1 MKKIYMCVLGIG
13 AMMMLQSCYV
23 QTLSVGMNEGDPV
36 KQVAVV
42 KNHQFIDGLVEPR
55 YDKVENYVE
64 DTQHF
69 KTIPSACLLLILHF
83 SQEYTIITYYLEVS
97 ILQAYL

>member
-69 KTIPSACLLLILHF
+69 KVTTKQTFMDGFLSGLTFGIYTPS
-83 SQEYTIITYYLEVS
+83 TTYYYQPAE
-97 ILQAYL
+97 

>member
-69 KTIPSACLLLILHF
+69 KVTTKQTFMDGFLAGLTFGIYTPS
-83 SQEYTIITYYLEVS
+83 TTYYYQPAE
-97 ILQAYL
+97 